1 MAYISAL
8 LPSGHIYMD
17 AMGFGMGLSCL
28 QVTFQAC
35 DITEAAQLYD
45 QLAPLCPILL
55 ALTASSPIHRGW
67 LSDVG
72 KYMPELKDIF
82 EAKPATVRYVYLY
95 FQIVDGTLFRPRW
108 TAVPVASVG
117 WGK

>member
-1 MAYISAL
+1 MSIKLSAKIL
-8 LPSGHIYMD
+8 SGHIYMD

-35 DITEAAQLYD
+35 DIAEAAILYD

-72 KYMPELKDIF
+72 KYAIGYID
-82 EAKPATVRYVYLY
+82 
-95 FQIVDGTLFRPRW
+95 
-108 TAVPVASVG
+108 
-117 WGK
+117 